1 MILCM
6 HLDNLTIS
14 ILIHAYAVVVNPSGK
29 WILSVILVEQMLVV
43 DFAVLFLVLSFFSE
57 EGETSLI
64 PCRDRNINDS

>member
-29 WILSVILVEQMLVV
+29 WILSVILVEQVLVV
-43 DFAVLFLVLSFFSE
+43 DFAVLFFVLSFFSE
-57 EGETSLI
+57 EGETFLI

>member
-6 HLDNLTIS
+6 HLDNLTTS

-29 WILSVILVEQMLVV
+29 WILSLIVEQMLVV
-43 DFAVLFLVLSFFSE
+43 DFAVLLLVLSFFSE
-57 EGETSLI
+57 GETFLI